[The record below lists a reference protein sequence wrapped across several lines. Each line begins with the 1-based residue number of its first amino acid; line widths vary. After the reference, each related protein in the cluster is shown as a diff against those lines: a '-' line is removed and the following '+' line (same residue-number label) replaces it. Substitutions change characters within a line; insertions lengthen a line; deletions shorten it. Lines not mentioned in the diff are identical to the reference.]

1 MMKYHV
7 LLTLILSGFTENLWA
22 KDTKE
27 QNNKPI
33 LVILWFDTEDYILP
47 ASDDAALKVADF
59 LKAEGIRGVFK
70 IVGEKAQVLKDRGRQ
85 DVIDALKAHEI
96 GYHST
101 NHSIP
106 PSPAMYLNG
115 LGFEE
120 GVREFRRREG
130 KGRQMVRDV
139 FGVWPSCYGQPG
151 SSWGPQSY
159 PVLREWDMIYLDSG
173 RHVSIEGKPCRMGGV
188 LNLYH
193 LEHTLRADL
202 KTPTGMEEGIAKF
215 NAARDKLLAQGGGIV
230 SVVYHPCE
238 FVHTEFWD
246 GVNFRKGASPDRNHW
261 KLPPRKTPEE
271 EALAWRNF
279 EGFVRHM
286 KRFPEVRFVT
296 SKEVLAYYPETA
308 GVWNVHQIGAILTAM
323 GSEPTW
329 ARFNGGSLSAAEIFE
344 MAVKATLDRFEG
356 KNKSYTLRNDLAGP
370 STASPAPLSST
381 LKVPAYL
388 VRQALSEVRSQLDQ
402 NGQISP
408 AVWLGSTAISPESFL
423 AGIRKVWLGSP
434 GGGPFPDSDWEFS
447 QARLKASDAVE
458 KDEARLWNWVIFP
471 EGFRAPNLMAQARRQ
486 AWTIKPADLKL
497 PGLAP

>member
-1 MMKYHV
+1 MIRN
-7 LLTLILSGFTENLWA
+7 LLLFSLFLSGIGGNLCA
-22 KDTKE
+22 KDGKPKSA
-27 QNNKPI
+27 NPKPI

-47 ASDDAALKVADF
+47 ASDDAALKLADF
-59 LKAEGIRGVFK
+59 LKSEGIRGVFK
-70 IVGEKAQVLKDRGRQ
+70 IVGEKAQVLKDRGRK
-85 DVIDALKAHEI
+85 DVIEALKAHDI

-130 KGRQMVRDV
+130 KGRQTVHEV

-188 LNLYH
+188 LNLYQ
-193 LEHTLRADL
+193 LEHTIRADL
-202 KTPTGMEEGIAKF
+202 KTPNGMDEGIAKF
-215 NAARDKLLAQGGGIV
+215 NAARDKLLAAGGGIV

-246 GVNFRKGASPDRNHW
+246 GVNFRKGASPDRKDW

-296 SKEVLAYYPETA
+296 AKEVMAYYPETA
-308 GVWNVHQIGAILTAM
+308 GAFNASQIEAALVAM
-323 GSEPTW
+323 GSDPTW
-329 ARFNGGSLSAAEIFE
+329 VRVPEGSLSAAEILDLSVQ
-344 MAVKATLDRFEG
+344 ASLDRFQG
-356 KNKSYTLRNDLAGP
+356 KTKSYKLKKDLAGP
-370 STASPAPLSST
+370 STQSPAPLANT
-381 LKVPAYL
+381 LKVPLYL
-388 VRQALSEVRSQLDQ
+388 VRQALAEVRQQLEQ

-423 AGIRKVWLGSP
+423 AGIRKAWLGSP
-434 GGGPFPDSDWEFS
+434 GDGTFPEADWEFP
-447 QARLKASDAVE
+447 QARLKAADAVE

-471 EGFRAPNLMAQARRQ
+471 EGFRAPNLMAHARRQ
-486 AWTIKPADLKL
+486 AWTIKPADLK
-497 PGLAP
+497 AP